1 VRSVAAV
8 TRKNRPVHKGEP
20 VKTKVSIA
28 ISRDELAWAS
38 AEAKRQRISVSAVFA
53 ASLRFVQRD
62 AAWRRS
68 LAAAG
73 GTDDIT
79 DEDKARTDAEF
90 REMGL
95 IP

>member
-1 VRSVAAV
+1 MTPHTAA
-8 TRKNRPVHKGEP
+8 TTG
-20 VKTKVSIA
+20 
-28 ISRDELAWAS
+28 S
-38 AEAKRQRISVSAVFA
+38 AAPGPPSWRQRISVSAVFA
-53 ASLRFVQRD
+53 ASLRFVQHD

-79 DEDKARTDAEF
+79 DEDSARTDAEF
-90 REMGL
+90 RELGL